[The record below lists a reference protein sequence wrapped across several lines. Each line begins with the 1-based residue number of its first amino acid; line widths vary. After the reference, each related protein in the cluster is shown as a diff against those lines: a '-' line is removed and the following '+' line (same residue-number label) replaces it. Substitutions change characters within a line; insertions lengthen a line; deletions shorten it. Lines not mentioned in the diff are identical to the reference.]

1 MLNENEIFEK
11 NQNFFW
17 ENTGIVKL
25 IVKNSKNSKSQGRVK
40 KIEKKLNKYIFY
52 NVVFV
57 ICIVILERFC

>member
-25 IVKNSKNSKSQGRVK
+25 IVKNSKNSKSQG
-40 KIEKKLNKYIFY
+40 KIKNSEELNKYIFY